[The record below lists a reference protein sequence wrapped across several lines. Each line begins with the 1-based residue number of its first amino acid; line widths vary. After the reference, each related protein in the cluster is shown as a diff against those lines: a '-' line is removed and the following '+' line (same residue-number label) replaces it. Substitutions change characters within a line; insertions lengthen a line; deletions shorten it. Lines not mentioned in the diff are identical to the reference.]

1 MAEEIKIMYDSPEAA
16 RPVTMHDETG
26 KKISVG
32 YLSISNRFYN
42 KEGDAR
48 YDSHT
53 HKVCECG
60 KEMKKGYTLCKDC
73 QRVKRNEKYNALP
86 FREWDGKTYLTMF
99 DGDEFFLDEDAI
111 IDYCDRHE
119 VDANSLQLVICNPN
133 YLDEVTSEFWDDIA
147 PEDVDNFLPKEVEDA
162 LTYLNVAIKNAAPIS
177 WSGGSFRT
185 TYEYEPKVDKQ
196 D

>member
-1 MAEEIKIMYDSPEAA
+1 MYDSPEAA